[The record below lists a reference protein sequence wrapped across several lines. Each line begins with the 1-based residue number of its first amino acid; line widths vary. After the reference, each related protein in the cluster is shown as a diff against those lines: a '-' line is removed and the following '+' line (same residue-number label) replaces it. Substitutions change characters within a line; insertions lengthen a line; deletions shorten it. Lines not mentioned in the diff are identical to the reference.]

1 MDNRTSIDG
10 LQLIRGVSSSG
21 TARQQTKSSR
31 AGAQSMPASVPASC
45 ARGRLRLTFTDA
57 DVRMEKVSAIR
68 AALLEGT
75 YNVSASEL
83 ASSIADFMFGK
94 RR

>member
-1 MDNRTSIDG
+1 MDNRTSLDG
-10 LQLIRGVSSSG
+10 LQLIRSASSSG
-21 TARQQTKSSR
+21 SSRQQTKSSR
-31 AGAQSMPASVPASC
+31 AGAQSMPASVQASC
-45 ARGRLRLTFTDA
+45 ARGRIRMTITDA

-75 YNVSASEL
+75 YNVSASEV